1 MHVQLQRKRSSQGSI
16 DSFIG
21 DEAFKGTFAHHRD
34 YNYSNFLKEIGESTQ
49 ISEIIILMLQI
60 SKIIL
65 LMLQIS
71 KIILLMLQISE
82 IILLMLQH

>member
-1 MHVQLQRKRSSQGSI
+1 MHLQLQRKRSSQGSI

-49 ISEIIILMLQI
+49 ISEIIIARLTDCFIGLDLTEQVNI
-60 SKIIL
+60 FII
-65 LMLQIS
+65 
-71 KIILLMLQISE
+71 
-82 IILLMLQH
+82 

>member
-49 ISEIIILMLQI
+49 ISEIIIARLTDCFIGLDLTEQVNI
-60 SKIIL
+60 FII
-65 LMLQIS
+65 
-71 KIILLMLQISE
+71 
-82 IILLMLQH
+82 

>member
-1 MHVQLQRKRSSQGSI
+1 MHLQLQRKRSSQGSI

-49 ISEIIILMLQI
+49 NSEIIIARLTDCFIGLDLTEQVNI
-60 SKIIL
+60 FII
-65 LMLQIS
+65 
-71 KIILLMLQISE
+71 
-82 IILLMLQH
+82 